1 MFRCLDS
8 LSKEAQQTLVLST
21 RKYVILSTVLSL
33 KMLYVVRTDQKDQK
47 KGTYFGSS
55 IPWSLD

>member
-33 KMLYVVRTDQKDQK
+33 KMLYVVRTDQKDK
-47 KGTYFGSS
+47 KRTYFGSS
-55 IPWSLD
+55 VPWSLD